1 MARLYCD
8 RKKNDAKVNNIKV
21 VSSNPLW
28 RRVLDTSVQKDGEF
42 TRAASGSVVN
52 VLIFVLWC
60 LTPFSAIFQL
70 YRGG

>member
-1 MARLYCD
+1 MTDASGKMIKMKD
-8 RKKNDAKVNNIKV
+8 R
-21 VSSNPLW
+21 
-28 RRVLDTSVQKDGEF
+28 SVQKDGEF